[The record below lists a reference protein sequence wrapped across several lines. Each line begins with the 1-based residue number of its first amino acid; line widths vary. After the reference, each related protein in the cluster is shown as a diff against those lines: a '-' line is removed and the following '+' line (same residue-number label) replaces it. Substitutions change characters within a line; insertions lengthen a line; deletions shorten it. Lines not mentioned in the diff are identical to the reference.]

1 MKANFAEAVAAA
13 GGDSN
18 TLKFQE
24 GDNNLRVLTN
34 TVAHEFQYDD
44 GGKSTKFLCYV
55 WEYSS
60 NSLKLA
66 YLAKTVAKKLAEFQ
80 MDAQYGF
87 QDMPMPYDV
96 NIKTKNA
103 GTKSAE
109 YEVLAARTNTDVP
122 AEALDALA
130 KEPSVE
136 AALANILAEKGTPS
150 RTAGIPS

>member
-13 GGDSN
+13 GGDGT

-24 GDNNLRVLTN
+24 GDNNIRVLTN
-34 TVAHEFQYDD
+34 TVAHEFTYDD

-60 NSLKLA
+60 NALKLA
-66 YLAKTVAKKLAEFQ
+66 YLSKTVAKKLAELQ
-80 MDAQYGF
+80 MDVQYGF

-103 GTKSAE
+103 GTKNAE
-109 YEVLAARTNTDVP
+109 YEVLAARSNTDVP
-122 AEALDALA
+122 QEAQDALA

-136 AALANILAEKGTPS
+136 QALANILAEKGAPVTTSLPQ
-150 RTAGIPS
+150 